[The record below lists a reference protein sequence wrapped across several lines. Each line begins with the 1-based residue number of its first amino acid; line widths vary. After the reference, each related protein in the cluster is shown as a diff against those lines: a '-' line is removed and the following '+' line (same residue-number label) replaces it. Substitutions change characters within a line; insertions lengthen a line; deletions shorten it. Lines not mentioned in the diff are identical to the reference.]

1 MGNKEY
7 MRQKDFAIFQN
18 YVKGIFDGKFRDN
31 EWSPPHRPTARW
43 YSDVML
49 ALSSCLEAPQVISN
63 EYFFYMTVV
72 HYRSIYENFEPTL
85 TNYEAS
91 VQNYQ
96 DLRREKALLVD
107 RCQSLQY
114 AEKQQTA
121 LEKYVRVVSQSGSST
136 SEDQSFASVF
146 WKHPLSETHD
156 CYKAIVDYAVEY
168 YRRTSSYQDYSS
180 DDITTRH
187 YWDERI
193 RRAMSEIN
201 RYPITT
207 MLFPVLLVSYIVE
220 PQEYQ
225 TIYPRMKYQ
234 KTIFP
239 RNKRSDSVK
248 DEMESLYYHLTDKL
262 EDLLCDLVPEER
274 VKPPSSQN
282 QIRRIETAHIIDILN
297 KDSRTRCGLILPVV
311 SLPFIAE
318 KLMGTKPFENSSE
331 YRNKEGIE
339 QELKKGLSKNGRS
352 YGEYQR
358 EIVPSTE
365 TQIIYAVAKLCNAN
379 SYIYRCCG
387 EILDQGVSRA
397 LSCLL
402 QHGIIS
408 SNETVSNGKTDE
420 LQLYECFC
428 KEFSVHG
435 ENLSSLAFYQ
445 YFRPALSFK
454 ILYEIPFFS
463 KLLSQV
469 STVITEVSNEIRSD
483 FGMPFWWGSDALML
497 GRKLSDLFCKKLSD
511 DDIKS
516 FISETGNFKYSGFLR
531 FLQQKCEQH
540 QLDVM
545 ERIPPELEV
554 QIVPLI
560 FDDVLRLVSA
570 SIVDRVRQYCNQVLE
585 SMLS

>member
-180 DDITTRH
+180 DDITTRP

-201 RYPITT
+201 SYPITT

-339 QELKKGLSKNGRS
+339 QELKRVCQKMDAAMENIKERS
-352 YGEYQR
+352 CLPQR
-358 EIVPSTE
+358 HRLFMLLLNCA
-365 TQIIYAVAKLCNAN
+365 TQIPISIVAVARYWIKVSPVRLAVCCNTALFPPMKRFQTGKRM
-379 SYIYRCCG
+379 SYSCMN
-387 EILDQGVSRA
+387 VSVK
-397 LSCLL
+397 
-402 QHGIIS
+402 
-408 SNETVSNGKTDE
+408 N
-420 LQLYECFC
+420 F
-428 KEFSVHG
+428 
-435 ENLSSLAFYQ
+435 
-445 YFRPALSFK
+445 
-454 ILYEIPFFS
+454 
-463 KLLSQV
+463 
-469 STVITEVSNEIRSD
+469 
-483 FGMPFWWGSDALML
+483 
-497 GRKLSDLFCKKLSD
+497 LF
-511 DDIKS
+511 
-516 FISETGNFKYSGFLR
+516 
-531 FLQQKCEQH
+531 
-540 QLDVM
+540 M
-545 ERIPPELEV
+545 ERICHHWRFINTLGQRYLLKSYMKFRFLVNFYRRFQLSLQKYQMKYAVILECRSGGA
-554 QIVPLI
+554 QTHSCWAENSRIC
-560 FDDVLRLVSA
+560 SA
-570 SIVDRVRQYCNQVLE
+570 KNFRTMI
-585 SMLS
+585 